1 MNVENNDKTP
11 FIVSQRGRD
20 GYSTSTEG
28 MMEGKVQSQGPAY
41 ASNAYG
47 DKNNIIQ
54 FNDIVEAGKQS
65 ERLNE
70 VTVQGQDLTVKFYR
84 VMEDLKQ
91 HWRTSGSYVNLSK
104 LVPVQNAAYDITR
117 VSNSLSVY
125 AIQSIKGHQTNEDN
139 IGGDS
144 VSVKDPTVTSLP
156 SNYKFDLANIK
167 NLEGT
172 HENYVDRENIS
183 NDLDSLKKVHGMYDN
198 FVQDFTATKNALL
211 SNWESGGNRPYFEE
225 EVKKFESSSAEYN
238 DYFQSAINAL
248 QEVTGSYDRLKATN
262 VVDSVSD
269 GNSGNS
275 TAGGSSE
282 DSSSQGGPGVSPSPS
297 PSGSGETLVDTDIN
311 RVSDNYSG
319 GPGASAPTFEAPNQ
333 GGPGVSPSPSPSPS
347 PNPFVEYRE
356 NAMNDYQ

>member
-1 MNVENNDKTP
+1 MDNNETSPVTK
-11 FIVSQRGRD
+11 SQRGRE

-28 MMEGKVQSQGPAY
+28 MMKDHVQSDGPAF
-41 ASNAYG
+41 ASNANG
-47 DKNNIIQ
+47 DKIIQ
-54 FNDIVEAGKQS
+54 FKNLPEAGKQA

-70 VTVQGQDLTVKFYR
+70 ITVQGQDLTVNFYR
-84 VMEDLKQ
+84 VMESLKQ

-125 AIQSIKGHQTNEDN
+125 AIQSIKAHQVNEDD
-139 IGGDS
+139 IGGDP

-211 SNWESGGNRPYFEE
+211 NNWESGGNRPYFEE

-248 QEVTGSYDRLKATN
+248 QEVTGSYDRLNASN
-262 VVDSVSD
+262 VVDTDFDRVSSSSSF
-269 GNSGNS
+269 NSSSNVSSGNS
-275 TAGGSSE
+275 
-282 DSSSQGGPGVSPSPS
+282 SSSSNSSMKAPEFTAPVNQTAQTIASSATNTMNSLFGTTGTATHLASS
-297 PSGSGETLVDTDIN
+297 
-311 RVSDNYSG
+311 
-319 GPGASAPTFEAPNQ
+319 GASKLKDQLNQ
-333 GGPGVSPSPSPSPS
+333 
-347 PNPFVEYRE
+347 
-356 NAMNDYQ
+356 